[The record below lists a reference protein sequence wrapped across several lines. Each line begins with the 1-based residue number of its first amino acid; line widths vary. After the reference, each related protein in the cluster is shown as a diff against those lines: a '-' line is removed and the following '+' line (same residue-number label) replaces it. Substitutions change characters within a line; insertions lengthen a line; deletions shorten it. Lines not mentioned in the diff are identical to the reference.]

1 MDAKVDTQSV
11 EPAVSAAE
19 LEALRARYAEER
31 DKRLRKDGVK
41 QYISTRGD
49 FSYFVDDPYVEPI
62 TREAIDKTVEAVI
75 IGGGFGGILTAI
87 ALKKNGIKDIVMV
100 EKGGGF
106 GGTWYW
112 NRYPGLACDMKS
124 YVYLPLLEEVGY
136 LPPRNYAS
144 GQEIRE
150 HAERLVDHFGLR
162 DYGLFQ
168 TEATE
173 MRWLDDEQLW
183 LVSTRQGDRIRA
195 KYVVTATGV
204 FSRPK
209 LPGIKGIDRYK
220 GHTFHTSRWD
230 YGYTGGSPEGGM
242 TKLAGKRVA
251 LIGTGATSVQLA
263 PELAQYAEHLYI
275 IQRTPSGVDVREEKP
290 TDPEWA
296 KSLQPGWQQILIEN
310 FTALTSGSGA
320 QEDLI
325 QDGWTYIFARMSMS
339 AKSDEDMSLEDMM
352 LAAEYADAE
361 KMNDIRARIDAAVAD
376 PNVAEALKP
385 WYRRFCKR
393 PVFHDGYLEMFNR
406 DNVTLIDTGGKGI
419 DAFTEDSILV
429 GDQSVKV
436 DCIIFA
442 SGFEVGADA
451 VMLNGFDIIGK
462 DGLSLR
468 QKWNEGGV
476 QSFHGT
482 MVSGFPNLFL
492 HQTAQGALSAN
503 FCHGLNEMSKHM
515 GYIIGEI
522 EKAGASAAE
531 VTAETEAGWV
541 AHCAAVSGI
550 ALDFFK
556 SCTPGYYNVE
566 GKIDEEAMKGYGYGL
581 GPLMFFNII
590 SSWRDD
596 GDMAGLTLTKP
607 Q

>member
-1 MDAKVDTQSV
+1 MDAKVENTPV
-11 EPAVSAAE
+11 TPAVGPDE
-19 LEALRARYAEER
+19 LEALRQRYARER
-31 DKRLRKDGVK
+31 DKRLRKDGIK
-41 QYISTRGD
+41 QYVSTRGD
-49 FSYFVDDPYVEPI
+49 FSYFVDDPYVTPVERAPV
-62 TREAIDKTVEAVI
+62 EKTVQAVI
-75 IGGGFGGILTAI
+75 IGAGFGGILTAI
-87 ALKKNGIKDIVMV
+87 SLQNAGLDDILIV
-100 EKGGGF
+100 EKGGDF

-136 LPPRNYAS
+136 MPPRNYAS
-144 GQEIRE
+144 GKEIRE

-162 DYGLFQ
+162 DMGLFQ

-173 MRWLDDEQLW
+173 LRWLEDEQLW
-183 LVSTRQGDRIRA
+183 QVSTRQGDRLKA
-195 KYVVTATGV
+195 KYAVSATGV

-209 LPGIKGIDRYK
+209 LPGIRGIDTYK

-263 PELAQYAEHLYI
+263 PELAAHAEHLYI

-290 TDPEWA
+290 TDEAWV
-296 KSLQPGWQQILIEN
+296 KTLEPGWHQRLIEN
-310 FTALTSGSGA
+310 FTALTSGAGA
-320 QEDLI
+320 EEDLI
-325 QDGWTYIFARMSMS
+325 QDGWTYIFSRMSMS
-339 AKSDEDMSLEDMM
+339 ANAAGDMSLEDMM

-361 KMNDIRARIDAAVAD
+361 KMNDIRARIDAIVKD
-376 PNVAEALKP
+376 PKTAEALKP

-406 DNVTLIDTGGKGI
+406 DNVTLIDTDGKGI
-419 DAFTEDSILV
+419 EAFTEDSIVIDGETL
-429 GDQSVKV
+429 KV

-451 VMLNGFDIIGK
+451 VLLNGFEIVGK
-462 DGLSLR
+462 GGLNLR
-468 QKWNEGGV
+468 DKWNQGGV
-476 QSFHGT
+476 QSFHGV
-482 MVSGFPNLFL
+482 MVNGFPNLFL

-515 GYIIGEI
+515 GHIVSEI
-522 EKAGASAAE
+522 EKTGASAAE
-531 VTAETEAGWV
+531 IAAEAETEWV

-556 SCTPGYYNVE
+556 TCTPGYYNVE
-566 GKIDEEAMKGYGYGL
+566 GHIDEEAMKGYGYGL
-581 GPLMFFNII
+581 GPMMFFNIVK
-590 SSWRDD
+590 SWRED
-596 GDMAGLTLTKP
+596 GMAGLELSKP